1 MKTQIDH
8 LVVVA
13 ATLSQGVQWC
23 EDTLGITPGPGG
35 EHEKQ
40 GTYNRLF
47 KIATP
52 RYPLA
57 YFEII
62 AINPHADPA
71 LRSKNA
77 RWFDMDDPVLQKSVA
92 KQPKLLHFAAG
103 TSDIKA
109 ARQAWFDQGI
119 DRGTV
124 IHANRRT
131 AKGLLHWQFTLRPD
145 GQRLFQGCL
154 PSLIQWGKPGEAD
167 PQRMHPRNT
176 LPRSKVSLERLSI
189 SHPTAA
195 KLKAAYAAVGLTEVS
210 VSQGEANIEAV
221 LHTPKG
227 LVTLSSGGV

>member
-40 GTYNRLF
+40 GTHNRLF

-77 RWFDMDDPVLQKSVA
+77 RWFDMDDPTLQKSVA

-131 AKGLLHWQFTLRPD
+131 SKGLLHWQFTLRPD

>member
-40 GTYNRLF
+40 GTHNRLF

-77 RWFDMDDPVLQKSVA
+77 RWFDMDDPTLQKSVA